1 MKPESTE
8 TDWSATQRDKGPHDT
23 SPPITRRT
31 SKFLLYSI
39 PALLLA
45 VFAGLAVWRI
55 ETRLHVRAALF
66 PASAESNEIP
76 VSVTHP
82 RRSSTAEHLT
92 LPGNVQAF
100 VETPIYAR
108 TDGYLK
114 RWYVD
119 IGGRVKEGQLLAT
132 IETPEVD
139 QQLRQAQ
146 AAESQAQANLELA
159 RTTAERWQN
168 LLKSDG
174 VSQQEVDQNASAY
187 KARQADED
195 AAKANVQRLMDMKS
209 FQQVTA
215 PFSGVITARD
225 VDIGALISSGNA
237 KQLFRLAQI
246 DILRV
251 YVNVP
256 ETYAGDIAIGIPA
269 DVHIAEFR
277 DRTFPG
283 RVAHTSG
290 AIDTSSR
297 TLLVEVQVPNPR
309 GELLPGSYAEVE
321 FHLSAGSPPLTV
333 PSSTLVFRSAG
344 PQVVIVDAHSKAHL
358 QTVSIGRD
366 FGASLEIL
374 SGLLPTDSVIVN
386 PPDSIFDGTPVAVQ
400 PDSAQA
406 PPQPPPQALPQA
418 LPQPLTAPPSPA
430 PQPTIPTPADR

>member
-8 TDWSATQRDKGPHDT
+8 TDWSATRRDKSEHDST
-23 SPPITRRT
+23 SPQTSRRT
-31 SKFLLYSI
+31 SKFLLYTI

-45 VFAGLAVWRI
+45 VFAGLAFWRI
-55 ETRLHVRAALF
+55 ETRLHVRAALV

-82 RRSSTAEHLT
+82 LRASAAESLT

-119 IGGRVKEGQLLAT
+119 IGGRVKAGQLLAT

-139 QQLRQAQ
+139 QQLRQAE
-146 AAESQAQANLELA
+146 AAELQARANLELA
-159 RTTAERWQN
+159 KSTADRWQN

-174 VSQQEVDQNASAY
+174 VSQQEVDQNVSAY
-187 KARQADED
+187 KARQADEN
-195 AAKANVQRLMDMKS
+195 AAVANVERLKDMKS
-209 FQQVTA
+209 FQEVTA

-256 ETYAGDIAIGIPA
+256 ETYGNDIRIGMPAG
-269 DVHIAEFR
+269 VHIAEFR
-277 DRTFPG
+277 DRTFQG
-283 RVAHTSG
+283 QVAHTSG
-290 AIDTSSR
+290 AIDTASR
-297 TLLVEVQVPNPR
+297 TLLVEVQVPNPK

-333 PSSTLVFRSAG
+333 PSNTLIFRSAG
-344 PQVVIVDAHSKAHL
+344 PQVVIVDAHNKAHL
-358 QTVSIGRD
+358 QTVTIGRD
-366 FGASLEIL
+366 LGASLEIL
-374 SGLLPTDSVIVN
+374 SGLQPTDSVIVN
-386 PPDSIFDGTPVAVQ
+386 PPDSISEGAPVAVQ
-400 PDSAQA
+400 PDSAQPPA
-406 PPQPPPQALPQA
+406 SPQPQASPQPP
-418 LPQPLTAPPSPA
+418 T
-430 PQPTIPTPADR
+430 PTPAGR